1 MSVRKRLFTDES
13 VEGTD
18 DDFLKKKKDTPPVET
33 SEKNNTIAP
42 GVASTSD
49 MKVKKKET
57 KKPKVIKE
65 PIVKEKAEAKEAIE
79 VNDEVI
85 SIENNSPIQLTLK
98 THNKDIKKYVTFFI
112 RESTIA
118 LIAQYAG
125 RGEGKDRTGYDKSEF
140 VDLMLVKAINAL
152 KWNKE
157 V

>member
-1 MSVRKRLFTDES
+1 MAVRKRLFTNAS

-18 DDFLKKKKDTPPVET
+18 VNILKNTKDTPPVET
-33 SEKNNTIAP
+33 SEKNDTIAP
-42 GVASTSD
+42 GVARISD
-49 MKVKKKET
+49 MKEKKKQT
-57 KKPKVIKE
+57 KKPKVVKE

-79 VNDEVI
+79 VTDEI
-85 SIENNSPIQLTLK
+85 IGIENNSPIQLTLK
-98 THNKDIKKYVTFFI
+98 THNKDIKKYVTFFM

>member
-1 MSVRKRLFTDES
+1 MAVRKRLFTNES

-18 DDFLKKKKDTPPVET
+18 DDFLKNKKDTPPVET
-33 SEKNNTIAP
+33 SENNDTITP
-42 GVASTSD
+42 GVASISD
-49 MKVKKKET
+49 INKKKKET
-57 KKPKVIKE
+57 KKPKAIKE
-65 PIVKEKAEAKEAIE
+65 TNVKEKAEVKEAIE
-79 VNDEVI
+79 VTDE
-85 SIENNSPIQLTLK
+85 IENNSPIQLTLK